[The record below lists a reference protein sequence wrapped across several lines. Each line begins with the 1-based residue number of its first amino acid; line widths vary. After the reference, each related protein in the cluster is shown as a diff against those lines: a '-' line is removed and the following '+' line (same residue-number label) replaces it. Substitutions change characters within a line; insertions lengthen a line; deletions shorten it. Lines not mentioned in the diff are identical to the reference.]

1 MRSYVITIGRE
12 YGSGG
17 RIIGKKL
24 AEMLGIPFY
33 DEELINLMVKET
45 GLASDFI
52 KNVENRRPLSFFYD
66 TSFSYENLPVEDQV
80 SASESDIVRKVADNG
95 PCVIVGLCADYVLR
109 HKENCIR
116 VFIHAPKKDRVKR
129 VKEVYKVNEK
139 NIEKY
144 VHKTDKSRAVYYN
157 YQTDRKWS
165 RAQNYDLV
173 INSNLGLD
181 TAVKIIKDLVDIK
194 ESEYI
199 G

>member
-24 AEMLGIPFY
+24 AEMLGISFY

-116 VFIHAPKKDRVKR
+116 VFIHAPKEDRVKR